1 MFYPGSS
8 AVLLYCVELLDKEK
22 LDCICVVVLSCTSLA
37 WHTSGVVLGLTVV
50 TNFGGHPRP
59 GPWSHHHHCHP
70 HSQDFNQTGLASL
83 PIQQETIFGLGG
95 HLKFI
100 SLICLLSSLFIIFSL
115 IMIFDIWILSLTSS
129 ILFTVSL
136 H

>member
-1 MFYPGSS
+1 MFYPGFS

-37 WHTSGVVLGLTVV
+37 RHTSGVVLGLTVV

-70 HSQDFNQTGLASL
+70 HRHQRRHPLAEEAQREDRDGEGPPS
-83 PIQQETIFGLGG
+83 LGG
-95 HLKFI
+95 GHQQARPRQAG
-100 SLICLLSSLFIIFSL
+100 LSKRP
-115 IMIFDIWILSLTSS
+115 
-129 ILFTVSL
+129 VSL
-136 H
+136 GTKRSVGQRE